1 MLGERWDWDIGGAIE
16 GDKIKIKC
24 FVYHEKIRIKL
35 ELNLYD
41 DV

>member
-1 MLGERWDWDIGGAIE
+1 MRLR
-16 GDKIKIKC
+16 GDEIKIKC